1 MQRKR
6 QSLLVFLQALNQINS
21 AMNGKTFIDDKHE
34 LFT

>member
-6 QSLLVFLQALNQINS
+6 QSLLVFLYALNQIS
-21 AMNGKTFIDDKHE
+21 STMNGKTFVDDKHE

>member
-6 QSLLVFLQALNQINS
+6 QSLLVFLHALNQINS
-21 AMNGKTFIDDKHE
+21 TMNDKTFVDDKQE